1 MLSGAWVA
9 TSQGA
14 GKQILTLNGGCFE
27 GLSNSEFCASKA
39 HTVYL
44 RNKEDNLPSGGRVYW
59 VSLLPNSLPA
69 SGSQDLS
76 RCLLTDSVHHYLK
89 QLSTGLVQI
98 DWCVSQWAGGKWA
111 LEVGRQAYL
120 DREDGGNKCY
130 LKKGIGFEVRRPAL

>member
-1 MLSGAWVA
+1 MLSGACVA

-14 GKQILTLNGGCFE
+14 GKQILMLNGGCFE
-27 GLSNSEFCASKA
+27 ALSNSEFCASKA

-59 VSLLPNSLPA
+59 VSLLLNSLPA
-69 SGSQDLS
+69 SGSQ
-76 RCLLTDSVHHYLK
+76 DSVHHYLK

-98 DWCVSQWAGGKWA
+98 DWCVSQCTRGKWA
-111 LEVGRQAYL
+111 LEVGGQTYL
-120 DREDGGNKCY
+120 DGEDGGNKCY